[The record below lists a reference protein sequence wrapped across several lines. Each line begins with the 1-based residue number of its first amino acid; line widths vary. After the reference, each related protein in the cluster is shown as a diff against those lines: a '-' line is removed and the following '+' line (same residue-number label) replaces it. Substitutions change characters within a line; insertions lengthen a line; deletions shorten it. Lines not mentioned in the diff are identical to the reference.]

1 MASGPAR
8 PAGEQRRSSSSDS
21 RTASWKNA
29 RPKDGALVVLDSWA
43 LLAFLNDEPS
53 AERIE
58 GEWLANGAAISAINL
73 GEVLYIRIREHGEIS
88 AATDVEM
95 IREQATVVDPDW
107 QLTVAAAKIKAKG
120 GLAYADAFCVAT
132 AERLSSPVW
141 TGNPEIVNLAEHLA
155 CEIIDLRRPGN

>member
-1 MASGPAR
+1 M
-8 PAGEQRRSSSSDS
+8 
-21 RTASWKNA
+21 
-29 RPKDGALVVLDSWA
+29 VVLDSWA

-58 GEWLANGAAISAINL
+58 QEWLANGVAVSAINL
-73 GEVLYIRIREHGEIS
+73 GEVLYIRIRQHGDVP
-88 AATDVEM
+88 ATADIEM

-132 AERLSSPVW
+132 AEHLAIPVW
-141 TGNPEIVNLAEHLA
+141 TGDP
-155 CEIIDLRRPGN
+155 EIIDLAGQFSCEIVDLR